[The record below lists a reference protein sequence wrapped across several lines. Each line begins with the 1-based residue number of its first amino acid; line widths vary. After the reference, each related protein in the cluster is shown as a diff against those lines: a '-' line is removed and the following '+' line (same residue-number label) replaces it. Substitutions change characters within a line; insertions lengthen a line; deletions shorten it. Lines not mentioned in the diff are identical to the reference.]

1 MNWEAIGAVGEIL
14 GAAGVIVTLV
24 YLARQLGQHTA
35 MLRVQASS
43 ERLERDYDIASSVIE
58 SREVAEMWA
67 KDFDTLDEIDRHRMM
82 FFERRA
88 IVLWHHLFHMRRRG
102 LLADSDWHEHQWL
115 IRNLGR
121 RQAVREAW
129 RFFKEAYQKPFQEFL
144 DGEFAAADRADA

>member
-102 LLADSDWHEHQWL
+102 LLADSDWHEHQW
-115 IRNLGR
+115 
-121 RQAVREAW
+121 
-129 RFFKEAYQKPFQEFL
+129 
-144 DGEFAAADRADA
+144 